1 MIKDPQ
7 DVLRREFDWSAFLDE
22 GEAITSHTVSTE
34 SGDVVVG
41 ASTLDG
47 SIQEFSISGG
57 TEGSVARVVAH
68 VVTDAGREADR
79 TIDLFVTQPIDYVA
93 VATQIVRRITGGRW
107 TWPPM
112 QVRDLFDVPPGTR
125 FLQLRAEPVLEV
137 VSVLDYKTGSPIEF
151 VRMGSNRIELV
162 DNRCAGRRRID
173 VTYNYGNRPSAVVL
187 HAIQVL
193 ATEMQKADVDDD
205 ECRIPSRVVTVNRQ
219 GVSWTLID
227 PMDFLDKGRTGIIE
241 VDMALNASVTKGRA
255 RPRVFS
261 VEHPPPDRLSA
272 TQLPYPVP

>member
-7 DVLRREFDWSAFLDE
+7 DVLRLEHDWSAFLDE
-22 GEAITSHTVSTE
+22 GETITSHTVSTE
-34 SGDVVVG
+34 AGDVVVG
-41 ASTLDG
+41 PSSLDG
-47 SIQEFSISGG
+47 NVQKFAVSGG
-57 TEGSVARVVAH
+57 TEGSTGRVTVH
-68 VVTDAGREADR
+68 VVTSSDRESDR
-79 TIDLFVTQPIDYVA
+79 SWDLFVTQPVDYVA

-125 FLQLRAEPVLEV
+125 FIQLRAEPVLEV
-137 VSVLDYKTGSPIEF
+137 VSVEDYRTGDPITF
-151 VRMGSNRIELV
+151 TRMGSNRIEIT
-162 DNRCAGRRRID
+162 DNRCAARRRID
-173 VTYNYGNRPSAVVL
+173 VTYNFGNRPSGVVL

-193 ATEMQKADVDDD
+193 AAEMQKADVDDD
-205 ECRIPSRVVTVNRQ
+205 ECRLPSRVTTVNRQ

-227 PMDFLDKGRTGIIE
+227 PMDFIDKGRTGIIE
-241 VDMALNASVTKGRA
+241 VDMALNSATTKSKA